1 MSIQLTETRTT
12 SLRLSPAGWRWLA
25 IALVV
30 ALDAFLLARTGLR
43 LSTQLLL
50 GYGKA
55 LGIWTVLTVVYLC
68 FRHNPRLAA
77 VTQMVMQAS
86 LFSLSATILTYLA
99 QTYRAPLMDG
109 QFSALDARLGF
120 HWLSWF
126 QWVEHHSWIKAV
138 LAYAYG
144 SIAIQFFATMVLLP
158 WIGRQRLLSEFCNAA
173 AVALLIIIPISA
185 ALPALGA
192 ATHFAVGTP
201 PWVPHVLALRA
212 GTMTVIGAQELHG
225 VVEFPSFHTVLA
237 ILLVLAMRWNPF
249 ALALSAGLNAL
260 VILSIPTVGSHYLV
274 DVIAGALVCL
284 PAVLAARRI
293 EAADAGGETVAEQ
306 ETVA

>member
-1 MSIQLTETRTT
+1 MSIQLAEAKKA
-12 SLRLSPAGWRWLA
+12 SVHLSPAGWRWLA
-25 IALVV
+25 IATAVT
-30 ALDAFLLARTGLR
+30 LDALLLARTGLR
-43 LSTQLLL
+43 LSAHLLL
-50 GYGKA
+50 DYAKA
-55 LGIWTVLTVVYLC
+55 LGIWTVLTITYLF

-99 QTYRAPLMDG
+99 QTYRAPLMDA
-109 QFSALDARLGF
+109 QFSVLDARLGF
-120 HWLSWF
+120 DWLSWF
-126 QWVEHHSWIKAV
+126 QWVEHHPWIKTG

-144 SIAIQFFATMVLLP
+144 SIAIQFFAAMVLLP

-201 PWVPHVLALRA
+201 PWVPEVLALRS
-212 GTMTVIGAQELHG
+212 GSMTVIGEHDLHG

-237 ILLVLAMRWNPF
+237 ILLTLAMRWSPV

-260 VILSIPTVGSHYLV
+260 VILSIPVVGSHYLV

-284 PAVLAARRI
+284 PAVMVARRI
-293 EAADAGGETVAEQ
+293 EGENPA
-306 ETVA
+306 